1 MSDLSSL
8 ANTSV
13 VNYVSFCFLFFV
25 FKYRYFTKDKFMW
38 IFIFF
43 SFACILQFVNNIYL
57 SSLPSF
63 CGEANAGVALYATL
77 MPWVIVFG
85 SFCIF
90 LFIFPGWLR
99 AFSNTFGL
107 KAAQMF
113 GVDDVINKIMITEQR
128 DQAITAAG
136 ANIDLLRA
144 IESIYTGKTMLISEM
159 TPDDFVLYKVNEQ
172 GKPVDE
178 TGKIITGK
186 DNTELPTKD
195 SDDNP
200 IPYYNSK
207 LLEKFIQMKLLMSAP
222 PELISKLHDNILLKD
237 TVGYFVWFLLIG
249 SLTVLISTNTLL
261 NSGCSTKNGDYNAIF
276 NS

>member
-25 FKYRYFTKDKFMW
+25 FKYRYFAKDKFMW

-43 SFACILQFVNNIYL
+43 SLACILQFVNNVYL

-77 MPWVIVFG
+77 MPWIIVFG

-113 GVDDVINKIMITEQR
+113 GVDDIIGQIMIPDER
-128 DQAITAAG
+128 DKAATAAG
-136 ANIDLLRA
+136 NNIDLLRA
-144 IESIYTGKTMLISEM
+144 IDSIYTGKTMLVSEM
-159 TPDDFVLYKVNEQ
+159 SPDDFVPYIPK
-172 GKPVDE
+172 D
-178 TGKIITGK
+178 GKIVDDDGK
-186 DNTELPTKD
+186 VLLDQKGAELPLKVGDQDIT
-195 SDDNP
+195 
-200 IPYYNSK
+200 YYNSK
-207 LLEKFIQMKLLMSAP
+207 LLQKFIQMKLLTNAP
-222 PELISKLHDNILLKD
+222 PDLISNLHHKIILKD
-237 TVGYFVWFLLIG
+237 TVGQFVWFLLIG

-261 NSGCSTKNGDYNAIF
+261 NSGCATKNGDYNTIF

>member
-1 MSDLSSL
+1 
-8 ANTSV
+8 
-13 VNYVSFCFLFFV
+13 
-25 FKYRYFTKDKFMW
+25 MW

-57 SSLPSF
+57 SSLHSF

-113 GVDDVINKIMITEQR
+113 GVDDVINQIMITEQR

>member
-25 FKYRYFTKDKFMW
+25 FKYRYFAKDKFIW
-38 IFIFF
+38 VFIFF
-43 SFACILQFVNNIYL
+43 SLACILQFINNVYL

-77 MPWVIVFG
+77 MPWIIVFG

-113 GVDDVINKIMITEQR
+113 GVDEVIGQIMIPDEREKAT
-128 DQAITAAG
+128 TAAG
-136 ANIDLLRA
+136 NNIDLLRA
-144 IESIYTGKTMLISEM
+144 IDSIYTGKTMLVREM
-159 TPDDFVLYKVNEQ
+159 SPDDFVAYIPQN
-172 GKPVDE
+172 
-178 TGKIITGK
+178 GKIVNAEGKELTDKDGALLPLKDGDRDIT
-186 DNTELPTKD
+186 
-195 SDDNP
+195 
-200 IPYYNSK
+200 YYNSK
-207 LLEKFIQMKLLMSAP
+207 LLEKFIKMNLLTKAP
-222 PELISKLHDNILLKD
+222 PDLISNLHHKIILKD
-237 TVGYFVWFLLIG
+237 TVGQFVWFLLIG

-261 NSGCSTKNGDYNAIF
+261 NSGCTTKNGNYNTIF